1 MHAWCSLY
9 IFDFFMLYPSCLFS
23 LQNNKLWSPGPLK
36 EILIALTSTFW
47 HHYSYSISDILVA
60 IASSA
65 QIPRQGHPTVRM
77 ESCSYRRVAITAVSF
92 TTIPPGWS
100 KSWIQNVHST
110 VYFGLFSCTNCH
122 VASIRIHNSTRHFH
136 VMAFSHGQSFL
147 LC

>member
-1 MHAWCSLY
+1 MPIQPTEQQTMVLTRTTKGNSDCAD
-9 IFDFFMLYPSCLFS
+9 FD
-23 LQNNKLWSPGPLK
+23 
-36 EILIALTSTFW
+36 IVTSQLLLHFR
-47 HHYSYSISDILVA
+47 HIVA

-65 QIPRQGHPTVRM
+65 QIPRQEHPTVRIGF
-77 ESCSYRRVAITAVSF
+77 CSYRRVAITAVSF
-92 TTIPPGWS
+92 TTIPPGSLRW

-110 VYFGLFSCTNCH
+110 LYIGLFSCTNCR